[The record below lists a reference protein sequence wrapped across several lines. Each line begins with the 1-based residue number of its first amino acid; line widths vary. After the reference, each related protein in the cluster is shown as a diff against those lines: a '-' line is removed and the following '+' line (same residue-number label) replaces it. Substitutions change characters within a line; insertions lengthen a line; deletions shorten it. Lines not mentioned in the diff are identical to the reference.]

1 MSTLESLSL
10 PENREMIQTFLHCH
24 IIIGSY
30 PISFLT
36 STAVK
41 YISHLN
47 GDHMTMHANM
57 TSSGLLIND
66 EHIIQSNIPASNGFL
81 HLLDTT
87 IDFELPS
94 VKDARTYSQE
104 VHLYLDIDSKY
115 KPKVYERS
123 TGWTGQT
130 FPEAAVFCASHY
142 PSDGVHIGLPC
153 PYEVY
158 CPEGANS
165 LPYGGYWFGKD
176 GDSTYAPIFDFKDKV
191 NHGWIGY
198 VQLSPGQSCVAYPTL
213 VPEPT
218 LEQTGHLMCCK
229 ETNTPLADLIV
240 ALDLMNTSTL
250 TIKPTSMKPTDPPT
264 SELTSEPTASL
275 TPEPTYVPSS
285 ALPTFSPT
293 LLSDSPTE
301 VMPTLLPTFIEE

>member
-1 MSTLESLSL
+1 
-10 PENREMIQTFLHCH
+10 
-24 IIIGSY
+24 
-30 PISFLT
+30 
-36 STAVK
+36 
-41 YISHLN
+41 
-47 GDHMTMHANM
+47 MTN
-57 TSSGLLIND
+57 SGLLIND

-87 IDFELPS
+87 IDLELPS
-94 VKDARTYSQE
+94 IKDARTYSQE
-104 VHLYLDIDSKY
+104 VHLYLDIESKY
-115 KPKVYERS
+115 EPKVYERS
-123 TGWTGQT
+123 TGWTGHT

-176 GDSTYAPIFDFKDKV
+176 GGSTYAPIFDFKDKV

-198 VQLSPGQSCVAYPTL
+198 VQLSPGQSCVAYPTI

-218 LEQTGHLMCCK
+218 LDETGHLMCCK

-240 ALDLMNTSTL
+240 ALGLMKTSTL
-250 TIKPTSMKPTDPPT
+250 TLKPTSMMPTAFPT
-264 SELTSEPTASL
+264 SAPTSEPTASS
-275 TPEPTYVPSS
+275 TPEQTSEPTYLPSS
-285 ALPTFSPT
+285 TIPTLSPT
-293 LLSDSPTE
+293 LSDSPTD
-301 VMPTLLPTFIEE
+301 VMPTLLPTITEQ